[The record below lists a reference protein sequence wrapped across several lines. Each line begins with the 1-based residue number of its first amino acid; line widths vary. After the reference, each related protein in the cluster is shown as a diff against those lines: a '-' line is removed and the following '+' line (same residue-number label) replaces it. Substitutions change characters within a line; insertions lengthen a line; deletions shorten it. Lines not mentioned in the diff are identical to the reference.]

1 MLHAWPKPRIDRE
14 GGPLVPSNYPLA
26 LYRGDTHRWQ
36 FRLWAD
42 PSKTAPIDLATATAK
57 SEIRSLSGTVVTTLL
72 CAITLPNTID
82 VTLSAVE
89 SAKLTTPPA
98 QWDLQLTWA
107 NGDVQTPVTGAVTVQ
122 QDVTV

>member
-1 MLHAWPKPRIDRE
+1 
-14 GGPLVPSNYPLA
+14 LA

-42 PSKTAPIDLATATAK
+42 ATKTSPVDLTTATVK
-57 SEIRSLSGTVVTTLL
+57 SEIRSNSGSVVTTLI

-82 VTLSAVE
+82 VELSAVE

-107 NGDVQTPVTGAVTVQ
+107 TGDVQTPVAGAVMVQ